1 MNHHAPQGT
10 HPETVELDHVHLCSY
25 TPDEPKHETMV
36 ETGGVKHQGWGQI
49 RWREIYRRT
58 ATPSGIG
65 KDGFGTDEWSG
76 AHDAISA
83 DYR

>member
-36 ETGGVKHQGWGQI
+36 ETGGVKHQGWARFGGG
-49 RWREIYRRT
+49 R
-58 ATPSGIG
+58 SIG
-65 KDGFGTDEWSG
+65 VRQRHRG
-76 AHDAISA
+76 
-83 DYR
+83 